1 MHILRVVIILLM
13 SSASLALG
21 ATEADSIMPV
31 SGPKH
36 SGNWIKQLVDN
47 GFKLHDPSINYPR
60 FARFCLKV
68 YDWGDRTF
76 NSYDST
82 YVVSTGKNWKITGK
96 SYNWAES
103 YFMQFTGNTR
113 LHMISEIY
121 SDIGASIGF
130 MAVNVG
136 HTFNAND
143 LFGNPVASRKNWDYS
158 FTSALFA
165 ASINYTSTDG
175 GVRITKFG
183 DFNLQGHSFD
193 FNSVKQETTSANM
206 YYFFNHRKYSQ
217 AAAYCYS
224 KYQLK
229 SAGSL
234 IVGLNFNKQNID
246 LDFSALPSDMLTYLP
261 GKHDRYTF
269 HYKDYNIICGYAYNW
284 VLHPRRWLVNATVLP
299 AIGYRHT
306 YENSTDG
313 KKDMFSTNVTG
324 LFSVVYNHR
333 SLFAS
338 LTGRFDGNIYFGSSY
353 TFMNSI
359 ESLSL
364 VVGARF

>member
-1 MHILRVVIILLM
+1 
-13 SSASLALG
+13 
-21 ATEADSIMPV
+21 
-31 SGPKH
+31 
-36 SGNWIKQLVDN
+36 
-47 GFKLHDPSINYPR
+47 
-60 FARFCLKV
+60 
-68 YDWGDRTF
+68 
-76 NSYDST
+76 
-82 YVVSTGKNWKITGK
+82 
-96 SYNWAES
+96 
-103 YFMQFTGNTR
+103 MQFTGNTR